1 MAHQSDLHP
10 PNPRDPQAR
19 SRPASS
25 GASPHPIH
33 WMARVEVLIRVVVRL
48 YLGLLVLVLPW
59 LPFWTQNN
67 LFTYGQFLLTIS
79 ENGFVR
85 GVVSGIGLLNIII
98 AVLDAKYA
106 KEFS

>member
-1 MAHQSDLHP
+1 M
-10 PNPRDPQAR
+10 
-19 SRPASS
+19 
-25 GASPHPIH
+25 
-33 WMARVEVLIRVVVRL
+33 EVLIRVVVRL

-67 LFTYGQFLLTIS
+67 LFTYSQFLSAIS
-79 ENGFVR
+79 ESGFVR